1 MHSGIYRK
9 GEVEM
14 NVKEFLEKTNE
25 ELKEMEKAVA
35 TAYWNLATT
44 GKKEFGEEVEK
55 SEIKLRLYLS
65 DKERFE
71 FVKKV
76 KDEEGLDEVEKRELT
91 LLYNNMLPNQLPK
104 EKIEEVVKKEVEME
118 SIFANFRAKID
129 GKEVSNNEI
138 DEILKSSKD
147 IELRKKAWIAGKE
160 IGKEIAPRLIE
171 VIKLRNENAKILGYD
186 NYYDMMMDLQ
196 ELNTEQIHNMFHDFK
211 EQTDDLFVEIKN
223 EIDEILAKRFSI
235 KKSEL
240 MPWHYSDL
248 WFQEVPEID
257 DFDFDGLLKDK
268 DLVKLTVDT
277 YDSIGLDI
285 KDIIERSDLFE
296 RKGKNQH
303 AFTITIDKD
312 KKDVRV
318 LANVRPNV
326 RWAETMLH
334 EFGHASYDKYID
346 RNLPA
351 ILQEPAHI
359 FTTEAVAMFFGR
371 RARDAEWYKKIVGV
385 DEKTYEEILPRLKRI
400 LRTQLAITARWVM
413 AFVFFEKELYRS
425 PDGDLNNLWYDTV
438 HELQYINVPDERREY
453 PDWAAKIHFGTAPVY
468 YHNYLLGEMMASQMR
483 DYIHENISQDILNK
497 DVGTFFI
504 DKIFKP
510 GALYRWDH
518 LLERATGETLNP
530 VHMANQLKE
539 K

>member
-1 MHSGIYRK
+1 MD
-9 GEVEM
+9 
-14 NVKEFLEKTNE
+14 VKEFLKKTNE
-25 ELKEMEKAVA
+25 EIKEMEKAVA

-65 DKERFE
+65 VKERFE
-71 FVKKV
+71 FVKKA
-76 KDEEGLDEVEKRELT
+76 KEEEGLDEVEKRELT

-104 EKIEEVVKKEVEME
+104 ERIEAVVKKEVEME

-147 IELRKKAWIAGKE
+147 VELRKKAWIAGKE

-171 VIKLRNENAKILGYD
+171 VVKLRNENAKILGYD

-196 ELNTEQIHNMFHDFK
+196 ELSTEQIHNMFHDFK
-211 EQTDDLFVEIKN
+211 DQTDDLFVEIKN
-223 EIDEILAKRFSI
+223 EIDGILAKRFSI

-240 MPWHYSDL
+240 MPWHYADL

-268 DLVKLTVDT
+268 DLVKLTINT

-285 KDIIERSDLFE
+285 RDIIDRSDLFE

-346 RNLPA
+346 RSLPA

-385 DEKTYEEILPRLKRI
+385 DEKTYEEILPRLKKI

-438 HELQYINVPDERREY
+438 HELQYINVPNERREY

-483 DYIHENISQDILNK
+483 DYIHENISEDILNK
-497 DVGTFFI
+497 NVGTFFI

-518 LLERATGETLNP
+518 LLEKATGETLNP

>member
-138 DEILKSSKD
+138 DEILKSSED
-147 IELRKKAWIAGKE
+147 VELRKKAWIAGKE

>member
-1 MHSGIYRK
+1 
-9 GEVEM
+9 M
-14 NVKEFLEKTNE
+14 NVKEFLEKTNSE
-25 ELKEMEKAVA
+25 IKVMEKAVA

-71 FVKKV
+71 FVKKAKKE
-76 KDEEGLDEVEKRELT
+76 KDLDEVEKREIT

-104 EKIEEVVKKEVEME
+104 EKIEAVVKKEVEME

-138 DEILKSSKD
+138 DDILKNSAD
-147 IELRKKAWIAGKE
+147 TELRKKAWIAGKE

-171 VIKLRNENAKILGYD
+171 VIKLRNENAKFLGYD

-196 ELNTEQIHNMFHDFK
+196 ELGTEQIHDMFHKFK
-211 EQTDDLFVEIKN
+211 EETDDLFVEIKN
-223 EIDEILAKRFSI
+223 EIDDILAKRFSI

-240 MPWHYSDL
+240 MPWHYADL

-268 DLVKLTVDT
+268 DLVKLTIDT

-285 KDIIERSDLFE
+285 KDIVERSDLFE

-303 AFTITIDKD
+303 AFTITIDKE

-346 RNLPA
+346 KGLPI

-385 DEKTYEEILPRLKRI
+385 DEETYKDILPRLNRI

-438 HELQYINVPDERREY
+438 HELQYINVPNERREY

-483 DYIHENISQDILNK
+483 DYIHSNISKDILNK

-518 LLERATGETLNP
+518 LLEKATGESLNP
-530 VHMANQLKE
+530 THMANQLKE